1 MEEEVRLKALE
12 WQTKTLCHFI
22 AATVQFDLDKT
33 GGRNPLSD
41 LAAEISIRPPAKS
54 PEDDELDRMR
64 GEPDGWVTHEEG
76 MRRMRKAA
84 GGSAAPSRAT
94 DTLTVDADGNVTGS
108 ALTSELAP
116 EEQAAA
122 DANAPGS
129 FEAFMLAFGGGGTPP
144 PRGPIP
150 S

>member
-1 MEEEVRLKALE
+1 
-12 WQTKTLCHFI
+12 
-22 AATVQFDLDKT
+22 VQFDLDKT
-33 GGRNPLSD
+33 GGRNPLAD
-41 LAAEISIRPPAKS
+41 LASEISIRPPAVTA
-54 PEDDELDRMR
+54 EDDELNRMR
-64 GEPDGWVTHEEG
+64 GEADGWVPHEEG

-94 DTLTVDADGNVTGS
+94 DTLRVDAEGNMTGS
-108 ALTSELAP
+108 VLTSELAP
-116 EEQAAA
+116 EEQEAA

-129 FEAFMLAFGGGGTPP
+129 FEAFMMAFGSGGRPP